1 MGITKLALKIA
12 APAPKVEEFSDYL
25 FIGPHPDDIE
35 IGCGAT
41 IARLTAAGKK
51 VSFLILT
58 DGSFRR
64 HKGRHSCRTPQERV
78 CTLSGSAG
86 SDGCALSGP
95 VRRRFL

>member
-51 VSFLILT
+51 VSLT
-58 DGSFRR
+58 LL
-64 HKGRHSCRTPQERV
+64 QN
-78 CTLSGSAG
+78 SAG
-86 SDGCALSGP
+86 KSLYAQRKCWE
-95 VRRRFL
+95 